1 MFRDHKAFVTLVSC
15 SMKGWV
21 DVLGVWFLWPTTY
34 HDRPLRV
41 SFPSPTGKQRRNPST
56 EQFERVF
63 DCVRWRCELK
73 LEIRKSRFLYLRVYP
88 LTPMIHATVFE
99 GDFNWN
105 EALGCYFFLFF
116 SYRVGEIMR
125 CLWMYNDL
133 CMFVNCIIIYA
144 NTCYIWMIHITFSL
158 NTYMWVHQ
166 LQHLPWKKHLF
177 FSSLSS
183 KTDPTN
189 QGPSRSL
196 SFVTVLCGRVRG
208 KTWIFDA
215 ILVVGWDHLE
225 GPLAIGPA
233 RDVETTGNQKIGD
246 KLNKATFFTGR
257 NAF

>member
-1 MFRDHKAFVTLVSC
+1 MWIPAWDPQIKVFVPSGLPPHSNDSCYSIWGWLQLKWSFRML
-15 SMKGWV
+15 
-21 DVLGVWFLWPTTY
+21 
-34 HDRPLRV
+34 
-41 SFPSPTGKQRRNPST
+41 
-56 EQFERVF
+56 
-63 DCVRWRCELK
+63 
-73 LEIRKSRFLYLRVYP
+73 
-88 LTPMIHATVFE
+88 
-99 GDFNWN
+99 
-105 EALGCYFFLFF
+105 FFLFF

-158 NTYMWVHQ
+158 NTYMWGSICRE
-166 LQHLPWKKHLF
+166 KNICF

-246 KLNKATFFTGR
+246 RLNKATFFTGR